1 MAQVTVADYYYDI
14 FQWLALRITALQPLP
29 PITDNVTHYTN
40 ASTMLIITREAADKA
55 AGKKKKNMNRRRS
68 DMQMTWLH
76 SVLLSVFIKMH
87 THASSRCSPLTL
99 TFFSNKI
106 ILYFLVFLLKTPMA

>member
-1 MAQVTVADYYYDI
+1 MAQVIVADYYYDI

-55 AGKKKKNMNRRRS
+55 AGKKKHE
-68 DMQMTWLH
+68 L
-76 SVLLSVFIKMH
+76 
-87 THASSRCSPLTL
+87 
-99 TFFSNKI
+99 
-106 ILYFLVFLLKTPMA
+106 